1 MGLYDSEE
9 LFLKLLAGT
18 KIHVVINKADYPRA
32 NVIFFHGMGEN
43 IHRYDQL
50 TAQLLKRN
58 FNVIR
63 YDQPSHGQS
72 DGNHGDIEDLN
83 LFTAFSTTVI
93 NYVKE
98 RFFDLATFMM
108 GHSMGGF
115 ATLMTITKYPGLV
128 DGAIACS
135 PFSLY
140 HQEMLGPLPVE
151 GDPHAPFSGIKV
163 AGNGGVHRDSRLS
176 IRNGKDHTNV
186 QATNGTINT
195 TFEGALFLRDHLQEI
210 TDPLFLI
217 HGVED
222 GLISYRDTMDVF
234 NGVGTRDRELHIYPF
249 LMHATLNDP
258 SRNNDIVEEVD
269 HWITRRLY

>member
-1 MGLYDSEE
+1 M
-9 LFLKLLAGT
+9 FLKLLAGT
-18 KIHVVINKADYPRA
+18 KIHVVINKADYPRD
-32 NVIFFHGMGEN
+32 NVIFVHGMGEN

>member
-1 MGLYDSEE
+1 
-9 LFLKLLAGT
+9 
-18 KIHVVINKADYPRA
+18 
-32 NVIFFHGMGEN
+32 MGEN

-115 ATLMTITKYPGLV
+115 CL
-128 DGAIACS
+128 
-135 PFSLY
+135 LY
-140 HQEMLGPLPVE
+140 T
-151 GDPHAPFSGIKV
+151 
-163 AGNGGVHRDSRLS
+163 SRC
-176 IRNGKDHTNV
+176 V
-186 QATNGTINT
+186 
-195 TFEGALFLRDHLQEI
+195 
-210 TDPLFLI
+210 
-217 HGVED
+217 
-222 GLISYRDTMDVF
+222 
-234 NGVGTRDRELHIYPF
+234 
-249 LMHATLNDP
+249 
-258 SRNNDIVEEVD
+258 
-269 HWITRRLY
+269 